1 MEDWMREF
9 FFALIKLPLIL
20 CDWIYDIMITL
31 FGLKL
36 EDTQVFKD
44 YQKVLFVYITLF
56 VIIRLLI
63 LYGQHLL
70 NEEELDIAEFMKR
83 IFLVFMA
90 VVGLPFMLSVLFVGS
105 RSFNDI
111 SQSIVGNDVSMK
123 PSALIV
129 NSIAGAELKSDVN
142 QMTNNGNE
150 VTSVNDVDINLVGAD
165 GEYVYFKGWDG
176 MFFGIIIS
184 VIILVLFGNIGV
196 SFLMKFSLVLMN
208 IIIAGYPIASLIDK
222 KSTSF
227 AIWIK
232 GVAADLMTCAGI
244 IFLLKFV
251 FELLGIKEITN
262 LNGIYQIAMLGGLLL
277 AITGIE
283 SILTKMFGGTDTSG
297 RAMQKLANFRQATRG
312 LGTLIAGAGAV
323 VGASAMGGLSAMSQ
337 KVGQALGGAS
347 MSNMSQMGLLASG
360 ASSGVGGASG
370 SGVLNTGFQG
380 GSNAS
385 SEAPTNTLDTGWN
398 GSTQRS
404 SGSPQNEA
412 SFTTG
417 NDGRVRG
424 SLEGDNGFMS
434 MNSNQADRTSDTLE
448 SLGSQYTNKHE
459 DRSSGSSENDGR
471 MSRDGSFARKFADK
485 VNTLE
490 GGSRMLGNV
499 AVNTSRSLYK
509 MSASRYDQTA
519 FRKVSRGVQNLA
531 KDTQPSRNNENNRER
546 L

>member
-36 EDTQVFKD
+36 ESTQVFKD

-142 QMTNNGNE
+142 EMSNNGNE

-184 VIILVLFGNIGV
+184 VIILVLFGNIGIGF
-196 SFLMKFSLVLMN
+196 SMKISLVLMS
-208 IIIAGYPIASLIDK
+208 ILIAGYPIASLVDK
-222 KSTSF
+222 KSTAF
-227 AIWIK
+227 ATWIK

-251 FELLGIKEITN
+251 FELLGIKEIKN
-262 LNGIYQIAMLGGLLL
+262 LNGIYQIAMLGGALL

-283 SILTKMFGGTDTSG
+283 SVLTKMFGGTDTSG

-312 LGTLIAGAGAV
+312 LGTLIAGAGVVAGTSAV
-323 VGASAMGGLSAMSQ
+323 GGLSAMSQ

-360 ASSGVGGASG
+360 GVGNGGSG

-380 GSNAS
+380 EHNSSN
-385 SEAPTNTLDTGWN
+385 ETPTNTLNTGWSGGN
-398 GSTQRS
+398 QHS
-404 SGSPQNEA
+404 SASPQNDA

-417 NDGRVRG
+417 SDGRVRG

-434 MNSNQADRTSDTLE
+434 MNSKPENRSPDTLE
-448 SLGSQYTNKHE
+448 SLGSQYANNHE
-459 DRSSGSSENDGR
+459 DRSNGNAENDGR
-471 MSRDGSFARKFADK
+471 MSRDGSFARKFSDK
-485 VNTLE
+485 VSTLE

-499 AVNTSRSLYK
+499 AVNASRSLYK

-531 KDTQPSRNNENNRER
+531 QDSPSLKSNENRRER